1 MRVLLQKRKNFATLK
16 VKEVHK
22 LPTKWGAKMVQILH
36 LGDCHFDDAYYLNR
50 PERKRLLDECR
61 EAALM
66 AAVETAIDRQV
77 DLFVWAGDLLDGERR
92 ISLKTR
98 NMLEQAFSELEGAK
112 VEMAWMTGNH
122 DPKTYL
128 EAQSLDQLL
137 EAHGVHLFDGKVR
150 EVMLKARNGTPY
162 RLVGSGHEDRGL
174 VENRVRTYPVKADG
188 VMTIGLLHG
197 SVQGSASLSSGGHMG
212 EAAELPPGLEPGD
225 LYFPCIKADLTR
237 LGYDLICLGHV
248 HLPYKI
254 EMAGAAA
261 FYAGSLTG
269 LSHKETG
276 SHGAWLHTLGYGAVK
291 SRFLELSTLEWKTVQ
306 ITVTPEL
313 SLAQFV
319 DLVQSKTETQISNPG
334 LAPYLERFDNGNLA
348 RSRSGADELSISNQ
362 RSRLMLRLSIS
373 GVNDAILTAVRHD
386 PETLRDRIGNAVN
399 AAEVEIRSDMV
410 PERVLE
416 LQRTGDTFAA
426 HLNTCL
432 EDPEFMAN
440 LWAAYAQRAL
450 TFETE
455 RAERPGLDDDNGFRS
470 GLNVEDGKAQLL
482 EEALHDLWPRWMQL
496 SRRMGGDQA

>member
-1 MRVLLQKRKNFATLK
+1 
-16 VKEVHK
+16 
-22 LPTKWGAKMVQILH
+22 MVQILH

-61 EAALM
+61 EEALR
-66 AAVETAIDRQV
+66 AAVETAVDRQV

-98 NMLEQAFSELEGAK
+98 GMLEQALSDLKRAK
-112 VEMAWMTGNH
+112 VEIAWMTGNH
-122 DPKTYL
+122 DPKAYL

-137 EAHGVHLFDGKVR
+137 EAYGVHLFDGKVR
-150 EVMLKARNGTPY
+150 EVMLKAQNGTPY
-162 RLVGSGHEDRGL
+162 RVVGSGHEERGL

-188 VMTIGLLHG
+188 VLTIGLLHG
-197 SVQGSASLSSGGHMG
+197 SVQGSALTVGGTHKG
-212 EAAELPPGLEPGD
+212 VTAELPPGLEPGD
-225 LYFPCIKADLTR
+225 LYFPCTKADLAR

-248 HLPYKI
+248 HVPYKI
-254 EMAGAAA
+254 EMSGTAA

-269 LSHKETG
+269 LSHKEAG
-276 SHGAWLHTLGYGAVK
+276 SHGAWIHTLGHGAVT
-291 SRFLELSTLEWKTVQ
+291 SRFLELSTLEWKTIQ

-319 DLVQSKTETQISNPG
+319 DLVQSKTETQITNPG
-334 LAPYLERFDNGNLA
+334 LAPYLERFDNGSPV
-348 RSRSGADELSISNQ
+348 RSRSGADELSISNR

-373 GVNDAILTAVRHD
+373 GVNDTILTAVRHD
-386 PETLRDRIGNAVN
+386 PDTLRDRIGNAVN
-399 AAEVEIRSDMV
+399 AAEVEIRSEMV

-426 HLNTCL
+426 HLITCL

-440 LWAAYAQRAL
+440 LWTAYAQRAL

-455 RAERPGLDDDNGFRS
+455 RVERPGVEDDNGFRT
-470 GLNVEDGKAQLL
+470 GLSVEDSEAQLL
-482 EEALHDLWPRWMQL
+482 EDALHDLWPRWMQS

>member
-1 MRVLLQKRKNFATLK
+1 
-16 VKEVHK
+16 
-22 LPTKWGAKMVQILH
+22 MVQILQ

-61 EAALM
+61 EEALM
-66 AAVETAIDRQV
+66 AAVETAVDRQV

-98 NMLEQAFSELEGAK
+98 NLLEQALSELESAK
-112 VEMAWMTGNH
+112 VEIAWMTGNH
-122 DPKTYL
+122 DPKPYL
-128 EAQSLDQLL
+128 VAQSLDQLL

-150 EVMLKARNGTPY
+150 EIMIKARNGTPY
-162 RLVGSGHEDRGL
+162 RLVGSGHEEKGL
-174 VENRVRTYPVKADG
+174 VENRVRTYPAKADG

-197 SVQGSASLSSGGHMG
+197 SVQGSALQGNGGQRG

-225 LYFPCIKADLTR
+225 LYFPCTKADLTR

-248 HLPYKI
+248 HVPYKI
-254 EMAGAAA
+254 EMAGTAA

-276 SHGAWLHTLGYGAVK
+276 SHGAWLHTLGHGAVT
-291 SRFLELSTLEWKTVQ
+291 SRFLVLSTLEWKTIQ

-313 SLAQFV
+313 SLAQFI
-319 DLVQSKTETQISNPG
+319 DLVQTKTETQVSNPG
-334 LAPYLERFDNGNLA
+334 LTPYLERLGNGNHA
-348 RSRSGADELSISNQ
+348 RNHSDVDELSISGQ
-362 RSRLMLRLSIS
+362 RSRLMLRLSVS
-373 GVNDAILTAVRHD
+373 GVNDTILRLLRHD

-426 HLNTCL
+426 HLNACL
-432 EDPEFMAN
+432 EDPDFMAN

-450 TFETE
+450 IFE
-455 RAERPGLDDDNGFRS
+455 AEQEDHSGF
-470 GLNVEDGKAQLL
+470 EDGNGWGLGSSKEDREAQLL
-482 EEALHDLWPRWMQL
+482 QEALHDLWPRWML
-496 SRRMGGDQA
+496 STRRSGGDQA

>member
-1 MRVLLQKRKNFATLK
+1 
-16 VKEVHK
+16 
-22 LPTKWGAKMVQILH
+22 MVQILH

-61 EAALM
+61 EEALR
-66 AAVETAIDRQV
+66 AAVETAVDRQV

-98 NMLEQAFSELEGAK
+98 SMLEQALSDLEGAK

-122 DPKTYL
+122 DPKSYL

-150 EVMLKARNGTPY
+150 EVMLKARNGMPY
-162 RLVGSGHEDRGL
+162 KLVGSGHEERGL

-188 VMTIGLLHG
+188 VLTIGLLHG
-197 SVQGSASLSSGGHMG
+197 SVQGSALTGGGAGKG
-212 EAAELPPGLEPGD
+212 EDAELPPGLEPGD
-225 LYFPCIKADLTR
+225 LYFPCTKADLTR

-248 HLPYKI
+248 HVPYKI
-254 EMAGAAA
+254 EMSGAAA

-269 LSHKETG
+269 LSHKEAG
-276 SHGAWLHTLGYGAVK
+276 VHGAWLHTLGYGAVK

-306 ITVTPEL
+306 IAVTPEL
-313 SLAQFV
+313 SLTQFV
-319 DLVQSKTETQISNPG
+319 ELVQTKTETQIANPG
-334 LAPYLERFDNGNLA
+334 LTPYLERFDNGSLV

-373 GVNDAILTAVRHD
+373 GVNDTILTAIRHD

-450 TFETE
+450 TFE
-455 RAERPGLDDDNGFRS
+455 AERPGLEDDNGFRT
-470 GLNVEDGKAQLL
+470 GLSDEDSEAQLL
-482 EEALHDLWPRWMQL
+482 KEALHDLWPRWMQP